1 MSVKLFSDKTPPLL
15 LDGHVV
21 HFSEGF
27 NTGEVA
33 RYGDKFFRITNPQQ
47 VKFERYFI
55 IPEAN
60 DDYVDV
66 TLNNSA
72 SGSENIYPYQADEL
86 NEILIGIE
94 SDAVLV
100 YPIMPSP
107 DRYVQQLAYTGM
119 VPSVTDATR
128 KYLGCLTEIDTPFD
142 EMKFRVCFVKDE
154 VPMVLRLHINSGEA
168 YDKVRLQFLVNRC
181 TLKDLEFPTDTQK
194 SRARKILRYSE
205 IKKGGGA

>member
-21 HFSEGF
+21 HFSAGF

-47 VKFERYFI
+47 VKFERYYI
-55 IPEAN
+55 IPDA
-60 DDYVDV
+60 DYVDV

-72 SGSENIYPYQADEL
+72 SGSENIYPYQLDEL

-94 SDAVLV
+94 ADDTLV

-119 VPSVTDATR
+119 VPSVSDTTKR
-128 KYLGCLTEIDTPFD
+128 YLGCLTELDSPFD

-154 VPMVLRLHINSGEA
+154 VPMVLRLYVDSGEA
-168 YDKVRLQFLVNRC
+168 YEKVRLQFLVNRC
-181 TLKDLEFPTDTQK
+181 TLKDLEYPTTEQK
-194 SRARKILRYSE
+194 SRARKILRYTE

>member
-21 HFSEGF
+21 QFSEGF

-33 RYGDKFFRITNPQQ
+33 RYGNKFFKIANPQQ
-47 VKFERYFI
+47 VKFERYYI
-55 IPEAN
+55 IPDA
-60 DDYVDV
+60 DYVDV

-72 SGSENIYPYQADEL
+72 SGSENIYPYQLDEL

-94 SDAVLV
+94 ADSTLMF
-100 YPIMPSP
+100 PIMPSP

-119 VPSVTDATR
+119 VPSVSDTTKR
-128 KYLGCLTEIDTPFD
+128 HLGCLTEKDSPFD

-154 VPMVLRLHINSGEA
+154 VPMVLRLYVDSGEA
-168 YDKVRLQFLVNRC
+168 YEKIRLQFLVNRC
-181 TLKDLEFPTDTQK
+181 TLKDLTAPTQEQK
-194 SRARKILRYSE
+194 SRARKILRHTE